1 MSQDKAELAAS
12 WRSIYGALKREGPR
26 TYAEINSGLRSIIN
40 RMGYPGKTAR
50 DLEDQFKADEVA
62 KYGRELTL
70 DERLELLRKRM
81 AER

>member
-1 MSQDKAELAAS
+1 MSQDKAKLAAS
-12 WRSIYGALKREGPR
+12 WRSIYGSLKREGPR
-26 TYAEINSGLRSIIN
+26 TYAEINAVLRSIID

-50 DLEDQFKADEVA
+50 DLGDQFKADEVA

-70 DERLELLRKRM
+70 DERLEILRKRM